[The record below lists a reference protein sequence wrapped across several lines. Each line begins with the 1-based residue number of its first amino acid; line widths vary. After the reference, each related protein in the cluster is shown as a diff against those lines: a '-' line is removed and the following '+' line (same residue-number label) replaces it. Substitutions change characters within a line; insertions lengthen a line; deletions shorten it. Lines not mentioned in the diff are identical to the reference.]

1 MLKLNLLTLNL
12 LKVRLL
18 KKHKIILYRENHSI
32 EWFFFIN
39 VFVAHNILAMNRFYF
54 ILFVVLNVVFNSDG
68 TPKILLGVQEQLGN
82 E

>member
-1 MLKLNLLTLNL
+1 
-12 LKVRLL
+12 
-18 KKHKIILYRENHSI
+18 
-32 EWFFFIN
+32 
-39 VFVAHNILAMNRFYF
+39 MNRFYF